1 VLLEP
6 FYEFEIIAPHDMCGR
21 ILADMEMMHAD
32 TLPPQNLAN
41 AVKIC
46 GKVPVFSASGYAS
59 QLKIFSGG
67 KAAASFRVSGYDECR
82 NTDEIIEKTGYNSS
96 ADIENTADSVFVS
109 HGTTFVVPWDKADEY
124 MHLL

>member
-1 VLLEP
+1 
-6 FYEFEIIAPHDMCGR
+6 
-21 ILADMEMMHAD
+21 MMHAD

-109 HGTTFVVPWDKADEY
+109 HGSTFVVPWDKADEY